1 MTLGSWMVFGTDA
14 IRVLEDGDL
23 ETVGQEDYGGKL
35 TNNFTAHPK
44 IDPVTGLNN
53 NWSKFSILDLQ
64 ANLAGNFVEFVECIF
79 TLKDLSLPTPW
90 AMA

>member
-1 MTLGSWMVFGTDA
+1 MVFGTDA

-44 IDPVTGLNN
+44 IDPVTGLQL
-53 NWSKFSILDLQ
+53 IQ
-64 ANLAGNFVEFVECIF
+64 IF
-79 TLKDLSLPTPW
+79 HSRF
-90 AMA
+90 AS

>member
-1 MTLGSWMVFGTDA
+1 MVLGTDA

-53 NWSKFSILDLQ
+53 NNRSKFSILGLQ
-64 ANLAGNFVEFVECIF
+64 ANLAGNFVEFVEGIV
-79 TLKDLSLPTPW
+79 TLKDSSLAIP
-90 AMA
+90 

>member
-1 MTLGSWMVFGTDA
+1 MVFGTDA

-35 TNNFTAHPK
+35 NNNFTAHPK

-53 NWSKFSILDLQ
+53 N
-64 ANLAGNFVEFVECIF
+64 N
-79 TLKDLSLPTPW
+79 
-90 AMA
+90 

>member
-1 MTLGSWMVFGTDA
+1 MSGNLSFMAFKLMTLGSWMVLGTDA

-64 ANLAGNFVEFVECIF
+64 ANLAGNF
-79 TLKDLSLPTPW
+79 LLSLLS
-90 AMA
+90 A